1 MPTQNQTSPPKE
13 NENLSS
19 VQTHDHDELL
29 PLALELW
36 GRAGARHWIA
46 IEGRSMSP
54 LLREGDTVLVSHGR
68 EGLQRGCVVLFRQKS
83 KLVAHRVLRIS
94 RDNGGTT
101 LTTKGD
107 SLRTLDAPVPAERI
121 VGWVV
126 AIDRDGR
133 QRRLDS
139 TGWLVAGWLIAVA
152 TLCTAVPYRLGRA
165 LMRRLRPNRRSQHEQ

>member
-1 MPTQNQTSPPKE
+1 MSTRNQTSPPKK
-13 NENLSS
+13 NEPPSS
-19 VQTHDHDELL
+19 VQAHEHDDLL

-36 GRAGARHWIA
+36 GQAGAQHWIA
-46 IEGRSMSP
+46 IEGRSMTP
-54 LLREGDTVLVSHGR
+54 LLREGDAVLVSHGR
-68 EGLQRGCVVLFRQKS
+68 QGVQRGCVVLFRQEG

-94 RDNGGTT
+94 RDDGGST

-126 AIDRDGR
+126 AIERGGR

-139 TGWLVAGWLIAVA
+139 TGWQIAGWLIAVA
-152 TLCTAVPYRLGRA
+152 TLCAAVPYRWGQ
-165 LMRRLRPNRRSQHEQ
+165 MFVRLIGH